1 MEFYSIRRREIV
13 NSIKA
18 ASSTSKITGKS
29 FIYHWIDCIYCIIRF
44 GCGPSQYLEGGF
56 YKLRSFD
63 RDKTYTKK
71 RIDKIR
77 KIFNNKEYERILSN
91 KVEFNTLFSRYLKR
105 RWIYCKN
112 ATVEDIKCFYDN
124 VDDIIVKPNSMSKG
138 RGIYLLD
145 KSMLDITSFVGKDV
159 LLEECLVNHPQMRF
173 NNRSLNTLRITTIM
187 DSHDNVNIIKIS
199 LRCGVGDSVVDNF
212 CAGGVVYPVNKD
224 YGRIEGPGCHSTLG
238 QECFVHPGSDIFM
251 LGREIPF
258 WTDIIAIVKEAAGL
272 LPQVRFI
279 GWDVAITDRGPAIIE
294 GNQRPGAQLIEYQGT
309 EKGLYRKML
318 SYR

>member
-1 MEFYSIRRREIV
+1 MELYFISRKDLV
-13 NSIKA
+13 NSFKVVKLV
-18 ASSTSKITGKS
+18 SRITGKT
-29 FIYHWIDCIYCIIRF
+29 ILYHWIDCVFCIIRY

-56 YKLRSFD
+56 FRLRSFE

-71 RIDKIR
+71 RIDRIR
-77 KIFNNKEYERILSN
+77 KIYNNKEYERILSN
-91 KVEFNTLFSRYLKR
+91 KVEFNNLFSRYLKR

-258 WTDIIAIVKEAAGL
+258 WTDVIAIVKEAASL